1 MLEDKIKKRL
11 TDRLKDSHV
20 SKVIAEEMAA
30 LCSEKPGSMS
40 IQAFGSLVAQVVLHE
55 LHNKLVDVCDD
66 QERLRSLATSV
77 NPADAPTDPTLDF
90 ESILSGLLTGM
101 EHDILL
107 GNLQM
112 IRALGGA
119 VAVRDTG
126 TSEHN
131 LRVTLYSSHLGMAV
145 GLNAEEMQALMKGSF
160 LHDIGKIGIA
170 DDILLNPGKLTPAE
184 TAVMQSHTFLGCN
197 VIADVRWLED
207 ARAVVRHHHEHYDGT
222 GYPDGVA
229 GEEIPRAAR
238 IFGIA
243 DVFDALTSRRMYKD
257 PISYEAA
264 REMMVAERGKHF
276 DPVLLDQFWT
286 IAPELYDD
294 IRKKS
299 VDELEAI
306 ILKLITRLFGVNPMT
321 TFRATDRYRQPSEK
335 K

>member
-20 SKVIAEEMAA
+20 SKVIAEEMAG
-30 LCSEKPGSMS
+30 LCGEKPGSMT
-40 IQAFGSLVAQVVLHE
+40 IEAFGSIVAQVVLYE
-55 LHNKLVDVCDD
+55 LHNRLVDVCDD
-66 QERLRSLATSV
+66 QERLRSLATAV
-77 NPADAPTDPTLDF
+77 NHPISPTDPTLDF
-90 ESILSGLLTGM
+90 ESILNGLLTGM

-131 LRVTLYSSHLGMAV
+131 LRVTLYSAHLGIAV
-145 GLNAEEMQALMKGSF
+145 GLNAEEMQALLKGSF

-184 TAVMQSHTFLGCN
+184 SAVMQSHTTLGCN
-197 VIADVRWLED
+197 IISDVRWLED
-207 ARAVVRHHHEHYDGT
+207 ARAVVRHHHEHFDGS
-222 GYPDGVA
+222 GYPDGLA
-229 GEEIPRAAR
+229 GDAIPLAAR

-257 PISYEAA
+257 PISYESAKA
-264 REMMVAERGKHF
+264 MMSAERGKHF
-276 DPVLLDQFWT
+276 DPALLDQFWT
-286 IAPELYDD
+286 IAPDLYAD
-294 IRKKS
+294 IRRKS
-299 VDELEAI
+299 VDELEAM

-321 TFRATDRYRQPSEK
+321 SYRATDKYRQPSEK

>member
-11 TDRLKDSHV
+11 TDRLKDSHL
-20 SKVIAEEMAA
+20 SKIIAEEMAA
-30 LCSEKPGSMS
+30 LCSEKPGSMTIES
-40 IQAFGSLVAQVVLHE
+40 FGSIVAQVILHE
-55 LHNKLVDVCDD
+55 LHNRLVDACDD
-66 QERLRSLATSV
+66 QERLRSLADVLHHPISSTQ
-77 NPADAPTDPTLDF
+77 PTLDF
-90 ESILSGLLTGM
+90 EAILNGLLTGM

-119 VAVRDTG
+119 VAMRDTG

-131 LRVTLYSSHLGMAV
+131 LRVTLYSSRLATSV
-145 GLNAEEMQALMKGSF
+145 GLNSDEMQALLKGSF

-184 TAVMQSHTFLGCN
+184 SAVMRSHATLGCDI
-197 VIADVRWLED
+197 IAGVRWLED
-207 ARAVVRHHHEHYDGT
+207 AQAVVRHHHEHYDGT
-222 GYPDGVA
+222 GYPDGIA
-229 GEEIPRAAR
+229 GETIPLAAR

-257 PISYEAA
+257 PMSYDAA
-264 REMMVAERGKHF
+264 REVMIAERGKHF
-276 DPVLLDQFWT
+276 DPKLLDRFWT
-286 IAPELYDD
+286 VAPEVYRE
-294 IRKKS
+294 ISTMS
-299 VDELEAI
+299 VDELEAM

-321 TFRATDRYRQPSEK
+321 TYRATDKYRQPTDK